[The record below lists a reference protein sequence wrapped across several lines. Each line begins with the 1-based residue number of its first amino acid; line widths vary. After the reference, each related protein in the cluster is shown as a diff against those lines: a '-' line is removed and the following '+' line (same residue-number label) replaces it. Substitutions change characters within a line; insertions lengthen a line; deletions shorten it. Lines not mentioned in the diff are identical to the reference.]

1 MGRGINS
8 LTSRGIRGIHGV
20 TEVGT
25 VLVVAAV
32 LGSVALSAV
41 AQPKRPRV
49 ELTTAI
55 DAAAAT
61 GTGIKLLLNV
71 KLPAG
76 YHVQSDKPRDPL
88 LVPTALT
95 VKPPEGLKVDR
106 IVYPAASDLAQP
118 GRDKPLAVFGSEF
131 TIEILVSRAPD
142 GPTGEFV
149 VPARF
154 RYQACDASLCYPP
167 ATADVQWTLRLE
179 KS

>member
-1 MGRGINS
+1 MRRSI
-8 LTSRGIRGIHGV
+8 
-20 TEVGT
+20 
-25 VLVVAAV
+25 VVA
-32 LGSVALSAV
+32 LALVSTAAPSLS

-61 GTGIKLLLNV
+61 GAGIKLLLNV

-88 LVPTALT
+88 LIPTALT
-95 VKPPEGLKVDR
+95 VKPPDGLKVDR

-118 GRDKPLAVFGSEF
+118 GRDKPLAAFGSEF
-131 TIEILVSRAPD
+131 TIEVLVSRAPD
-142 GPTGEFV
+142 GPTGEFA
-149 VPARF
+149 VPGQF
-154 RYQACDASLCYPP
+154 RYQACDASVCYPP

>member
-1 MGRGINS
+1 MHRS
-8 LTSRGIRGIHGV
+8 LAIA
-20 TEVGT
+20 
-25 VLVVAAV
+25 LALVAA
-32 LGSVALSAV
+32 SAASLA

-55 DAAAAT
+55 DAAAAS
-61 GTGIKLLLNV
+61 GAGVRLLLNV

-88 LVPTALT
+88 LIPTALA
-95 VKPPEGLKVDR
+95 VKAPEGLKVDR

-131 TIEILVSRAPD
+131 TIEVFVSRAPD

-154 RYQACDASLCYPP
+154 RYQACDASVCYPP

>member
-1 MGRGINS
+1 MRHSSIVIALALVSTAAPS
-8 LTSRGIRGIHGV
+8 LSG
-20 TEVGT
+20 
-25 VLVVAAV
+25 
-32 LGSVALSAV
+32 
-41 AQPKRPRV
+41 QPRRPRV

-61 GTGIKLLLNV
+61 GAGIKLLLNV

-88 LVPTALT
+88 LIPTALT
-95 VKPPEGLKVDR
+95 VKPPDGLKVDR

-131 TIEILVSRAPD
+131 TIEVLVSRAPHA
-142 GPTGEFV
+142 PTGEFV

-154 RYQACDASLCYPP
+154 RYQACDASVCYPP

>member
-1 MGRGINS
+1 MRHSSIVIALALVSAAAPS
-8 LTSRGIRGIHGV
+8 LS
-20 TEVGT
+20 
-25 VLVVAAV
+25 
-32 LGSVALSAV
+32 

-61 GTGIKLLLNV
+61 GAGIKLLLNV

-88 LVPTALT
+88 LIPTALT
-95 VKPPEGLKVDR
+95 VKPPDGLKVDR

-131 TIEILVSRAPD
+131 TIEVLVSRAPYA
-142 GPTGEFV
+142 PTGEFV

-154 RYQACDASLCYPP
+154 RYQACDASVCYPP
-167 ATADVQWTLRLE
+167 ATAEVQWTLRLE

>member
-1 MGRGINS
+1 MRRSI
-8 LTSRGIRGIHGV
+8 L
-20 TEVGT
+20 
-25 VLVVAAV
+25 
-32 LGSVALSAV
+32 VALVLASTAAPSIA

-61 GTGIKLLLNV
+61 GAGIKLLLNV

-88 LVPTALT
+88 LIPTALT
-95 VKPPEGLKVDR
+95 IKAPEGLKVDR

-131 TIEILVSRAPD
+131 TIEVLVSRAPD
-142 GPTGEFV
+142 SPTGEFV
-149 VPARF
+149 LPARF
-154 RYQACDASLCYPP
+154 RYQACDASVCYPP
-167 ATADVQWTLRLE
+167 ATADVQWILRLE

>member
-1 MGRGINS
+1 MRHS
-8 LTSRGIRGIHGV
+8 LVIALALVSTTAS
-20 TEVGT
+20 VG
-25 VLVVAAV
+25 
-32 LGSVALSAV
+32 

-49 ELTTAI
+49 ELTTGI

-61 GTGIKLLLNV
+61 GAGIKLLLNV

-88 LVPTALT
+88 LIPTALT
-95 VKPPEGLKVDR
+95 VKPPDGLKVDR

-131 TIEILVSRAPD
+131 TIEVLVSRAPD
-142 GPTGEFV
+142 GQTGEFI
-149 VPARF
+149 VPAQF
-154 RYQACDASLCYPP
+154 RYQACDASVCYPP